1 MTSRIS
7 VNRYKK
13 PANTYQDNLTQE
25 DINILLEEYNE
36 IDDIHQLK
44 PTVQIRYYSIVKNK
58 QNVEK
63 KLFRMGGT
71 IIKVDFEKKYLVL
84 SNGKITWS
92 VQIND
97 KNIFYKKMTTEEIKE
112 FYENELNTAETE
124 QMQIKSSNDKLKSNL
139 KEIQKKY
146 QELIAQ
152 NEQLVKKIEYQRKI
166 ISKATSMIQNN

>member
-7 VNRYKK
+7 KDKYKK
-13 PANTYQDNLTQE
+13 PANTFQDNLTQE

-36 IDDIHQLK
+36 IDDIHHLK
-44 PTVQIRYYSIVKNK
+44 PTVQIRYYTIVKNK

-112 FYENELNTAETE
+112 FYENELNSVETE
-124 QMQIKSSNDKLKSNL
+124 QMQIKSSNDKLKTNL
-139 KEIQKKY
+139 KEMQKKY

-152 NEQLVKKIEYQRKI
+152 NEQLVKKLEYQNKI
-166 ISKATSMIQNN
+166 ISKAKSLIQNN